1 MAVLQLVTQVC
12 LNCSKTEMPCH
23 IQFSCKTV
31 RTLLFCSGEMVSY
44 NPNLY
49 ELADDDLFD
58 YQNNGAFLDDELE
71 SMLTTDREK
80 LKKGDLKNDITSIS

>member
-1 MAVLQLVTQVC
+1 MDSREKDTSGTTSSGNA
-12 LNCSKTEMPCH
+12 
-23 IQFSCKTV
+23 
-31 RTLLFCSGEMVSY
+31 GEMVSY

-58 YQNNGAFLDDELE
+58 YQNSGTFLDEELE

-80 LKKGDLKNDITSIS
+80 LKKGDIKNDITSVS